1 MLSSSALLGVLG
13 LAALAF
19 YKLILDPLILSPLAT
34 IPGPKLWAL
43 TSARLSLEDWRGTR
57 TVTIGKLHENYGPAV
72 RIGPREVSFNS
83 TSAIRSIYGAGS
95 GFEKPSFYYGIFD
108 VYGTANLFSFR
119 GVRPHSERKRLLAQA
134 FSKGAILKGHTAEI
148 IEGNVTDYLRM
159 VDSHGGCSVETFTT
173 LHYFSLDTI
182 SNFIF
187 GSDFGG
193 TSCLVGNKEH
203 QGLLTDIFDPA
214 RRRLIWCAMNFPNVT
229 SWLYSRTKTMER
241 LLAPFLPMKK
251 PATFT
256 GVRTYALNSWKR
268 FHGASAE
275 TKLSPT
281 TARSIMGLLWKRHE
295 SMKGP
300 DGLSDMDIASEC
312 ADEFLAGVDTTSD
325 SAMFLIWALSK
336 PENKGFQERLAQ
348 EVLSIPSEA
357 LNLNG
362 VPRVEVADKL
372 PFLDAVIKETLRM
385 YAPIPASEP
394 RTSPVETVI
403 DGYKI
408 PAGTI
413 VGVAPYYLHYR
424 SDIFPEPR
432 KFDPERW
439 LENDK
444 VSEAQK
450 VEMKRAYW
458 PFASGARMCIGMHL
472 AMAEITTLVAAIYRT
487 YTTTIPTQF
496 LDATPGITS
505 RFELFHDEL
514 QPRVLE
520 HTSYIDFARRT
531 MDTKVDE

>member
-1 MLSSSALLGVLG
+1 MLSSTTLLCVLG
-13 LAALAF
+13 LVALAF
-19 YKLILDPLILSPLAT
+19 YKVILEPLTLSPLSK
-34 IPGPKLWAL
+34 ISGPKLWAL
-43 TSARLSLEDWRGTR
+43 TSIRLSLEDWKGTR
-57 TVTIGKLHENYGPAV
+57 TVTIGKLHEKYGTVV

-83 TSAIRSIYGAGS
+83 TSAVRSIYGAGS
-95 GFEKPSFYYGIFD
+95 GFERPPFYYGIFD

-134 FSKGAILKGHTAEI
+134 FSKGAILKGHAAEM
-148 IEGNVTDYLRM
+148 IERNVTNYLRLIE
-159 VDSHGGCSVETFTT
+159 SHGGHSVETFTT

-182 SNFIF
+182 SHFIF

-193 TSCLVGNKEH
+193 TSCLTGNKEH
-203 QGLLTDIFDPA
+203 QGLLDDIFDPA
-214 RRRLIWCAMNFPNVT
+214 RRRLIWCAMNFPKVT
-229 SWLYSRTKTMER
+229 TWLYSRTKTTER

-251 PATFT
+251 PSTFT
-256 GVRTYALNSWKR
+256 GVRVYAFNSWKR
-268 FHGASAE
+268 FHAASAE
-275 TKLSPT
+275 SKLSPT
-281 TARSIMGLLWKRHE
+281 TTRSIMGLLWKRHE
-295 SMKGP
+295 SVKGS

-336 PENKGFQERLAQ
+336 PENKRFQERLAQ
-348 EVLSIPSEA
+348 EVLSIPPEA
-357 LNLNG
+357 LDHDG
-362 VPRVEVADKL
+362 VPRVEVVDKL

-394 RTSPVETVI
+394 RTSPVDTVI

-424 SDIFPEPR
+424 SDIFPDPR
-432 KFDPERW
+432 KFNPERW
-439 LENDK
+439 LLENDK
-444 VSEAQK
+444 VSDDQMA
-450 VEMKRAYW
+450 EMKRAYW

-472 AMAEITTLVAAIYRT
+472 ALAEITTLVAAVYRE
-487 YTTTIPTQF
+487 YATTIPTQF

-514 QPRVLE
+514 QSRVLE
-520 HTSYIDFARRT
+520 HTSYIDFTKRR
-531 MDTKVDE
+531 